1 MTTGKAAM
9 RLKSPL
15 LAAACLLLAGCSG
28 STGLTTGSL
37 FGGSSAPAKA
47 APPQV
52 KNDPTSRAFQ
62 VGTVSARAVKC
73 GYNFDAT
80 RLKANFLAAEAAQGT
95 PVSELGN
102 VERTYDVAYNGVTKA
117 IAAQA
122 QYCSER
128 KTAEIKQDLTRHL
141 AGDYTPSPPRAAPQ
155 EDDGLFGFGGN
166 DSRRHADD
174 PIIAAHP
181 MDNR

>member
-1 MTTGKAAM
+1 MVPA
-9 RLKSPL
+9 
-15 LAAACLLLAGCSG
+15 LALASLLLAGCSG
-28 STGLTTGSL
+28 SSGLTTGSL
-37 FGGSSAPAKA
+37 FGASSAPAKA
-47 APPQV
+47 PPPQV

-73 GYNFDAT
+73 GYNFDPA
-80 RLKANFLAAEAAQGT
+80 RLKSSFLAAESAQGT
-95 PVSELGN
+95 PIAELAN

-117 IAAQA
+117 VAGQP

-141 AGDYTPSPPRAAPQ
+141 AGDYAPSPPRAAPP
-155 EDDGLFGFGGN
+155 EDEGLFGFGGS
-166 DSRRHADD
+166 DPRRHADD
-174 PIIAAHP
+174 PVIAAHP

>member
-1 MTTGKAAM
+1 MTTGNA
-9 RLKSPL
+9 RIRSIVPL
-15 LAAACLLLAGCSG
+15 LSAAGLLVAGCSG

-37 FGGSSAPAKA
+37 FGGASAPAKA

-52 KNDPTSRAFQ
+52 KNDPISRAFQ

-73 GYNFDAT
+73 GYNFDPA
-80 RLKANFLAAEAAQGT
+80 RLKSNFLAAETAQGT
-95 PVSELGN
+95 PVAELAN
-102 VERTYDVAYNGVTKA
+102 VERTYDVAFNGVTKA
-117 IAAQA
+117 VAGQP

-141 AGDYTPSPPRAAPQ
+141 AGDYTPSPPRPQPQ
-155 EDDGLFGFGGN
+155 EDEGLFGFGGS

-174 PIIAAHP
+174 PVIAAHP